1 MFFCRIEKS
10 IKSDSLK
17 PTNASTKHSES
28 AIDSVTILKF
38 VKKFWEDMK
47 WPNKTDISGDIC
59 RFAVVYVEKIVDF
72 VEQSESMK
80 NMGIFK
86 VPIEVCVTIN
96 NINFLLNGI
105 EKLLDELTKGKIN
118 EHVLTQEMLRN
129 TQSFAHSRIAKL
141 IEESISKM
149 SSTIRKLLIE
159 GAEVKMKAEIGD
171 RVIIFMEDSLITLRD
186 DLSRE
191 DFERSRDFLWG
202 VFLKSMD
209 DVIEKSREVHR
220 VPIFYSNLRTIFHA
234 LQDLFEEFETK
245 TEPAEKV
252 KQINFLLERYGL
264 NTQKLI
270 HQYFIDR
277 YQMQQRISRSPFHPY
292 GLLSINCYFIDNT
305 LKLEILN
312 AKNLIPI
319 GANSNK
325 KCDSFVKICIIPEE
339 AFPECQN
346 LKTKVENDT
355 HFPLYDER
363 FIL

>member
-1 MFFCRIEKS
+1 
-10 IKSDSLK
+10 
-17 PTNASTKHSES
+17 
-28 AIDSVTILKF
+28 
-38 VKKFWEDMK
+38 MK

-59 RFAVVYVEKIVDF
+59 RFAVVYVEKIVDY
-72 VEQSESMK
+72 VEQSEAMK

-96 NINFLLNGI
+96 NINFLIDGV
-105 EKLLDELTKGKIN
+105 EKLLNELTKGKIN
-118 EHVLTQEMLRN
+118 DHVLTQEMLRN
-129 TQSFAHSRIAKL
+129 TQTFAAARIVKL
-141 IEESISKM
+141 IEESIQKM

-159 GAEVKMKAEIGD
+159 GAEAKMKSEIGD

-186 DLSRE
+186 DLLKE
-191 DFERSRDFLWG
+191 DFEKSRNFLWIIL
-202 VFLKSMD
+202 LKSID
-209 DVIEKSREVHR
+209 DVIEQSRELNRAPV
-220 VPIFYSNLRTIFHA
+220 FYSNLRTIFHA
-234 LQDLFEEFETK
+234 LQDLFEEFNTK
-245 TEPAEKV
+245 IEPLEKV

-277 YQMQQRISRSPFHPY
+277 YQMQQKISRSPFHPY

-325 KCDSFVKICIIPEE
+325 KCDSFVKICLIPEE
-339 AFPECQN
+339 VFPTFQN
-346 LKTKVENDT
+346 LKTKVEHDT

-363 FIL
+363 FVL